1 MAHSIPAA
9 SVKKIVIACEAGM
22 GSSLMAANKLKQMLK
37 KAGFQDIQVTHSP
50 VRALTEDAQI
60 VLSHEG
66 LSGMARS
73 KAPWAVCFAFKNFM
87 NIPAYD
93 KIINALKAGEDIVED

>member
-1 MAHSIPAA
+1 MAHSVPAA
-9 SVKKIVIACEAGM
+9 QVKKIVIACEAGM

-37 KAGFQDIQVTHSP
+37 KAGFQNIEVAHSP
-50 VRALTEDAQI
+50 VRAITEDAQI

-66 LSGMARS
+66 LAEMARA

-87 NIPAYD
+87 NIPAYE
-93 KIINALKAGEDIVED
+93 KIIEALKNNADIVED